1 MKDYYRILEVNERA
15 TQQQIKEAYRKLAFK
30 YHPDRNRN
38 NPSAVE
44 KMKEINEAYS
54 VLSDPEKRKQY
65 DALRAQYG
73 SSGYE
78 RFRQRYSDEDI
89 FRGSDINRIFDEFAK
104 AFGFRSADDIFRDIY
119 GSRYRRFEFGSPGFF
134 ARGFFIFTIPYREK
148 PHRSPRREKNQAEA
162 GISRLSDLLKKAIEY
177 TKKITD
183 VANPSDETDL
193 HDVVHLTPEQAHM
206 GGELI
211 YQHRGTDGKLKE
223 IAIKIPPGIRD
234 GQVLR
239 LKGLGKRKSDGSQVG
254 DLYLKVK
261 VQAPLYSRL
270 KHYVDKLVI
279 QGREILWK
287 K

>member
-15 TQQQIKEAYRKLAFK
+15 TQQQIKEAYRRLAFK
-30 YHPDRNRN
+30 YHPDRNRD

-119 GSRYRRFEFGSPGFF
+119 GSRYRRFEFESPGFF

-148 PHRSPRREKNQAEA
+148 PHKSPRREKNQAEL
-162 GISRLSDLLKKAIEY
+162 GVSRLSGLLKKAIEY

-183 VANPSDETDL
+183 VANSSDETDL
-193 HDVVHLTPEQAHM
+193 HDVVYLTPEQAHA

-239 LKGLGKRKSDGSQVG
+239 LKGLGRRKSDGSRVG

-261 VQAPLYSRL
+261 VQVPLYSRL